1 MGFQGISAVAGNDIL
16 SINGTVISGHADG
29 DAYKL
34 EPQGPISQYKV
45 SKDGN
50 SIIALQ
56 YTGILCKL
64 TARLVRDCADDQ
76 MLNGLLQQWLGSPNT
91 FALMNAEY
99 IKSTGDGKGNVT
111 NEVYVLSGGVF
122 EMIPGG
128 HTNMDGTTE
137 QSVTVYTLFFRNDA
151 RLMT

>member
-1 MGFQGISAVAGNDIL
+1 MGNQGITAVAGSDIL
-16 SINGTVISGHADG
+16 SINGVVISGHADG

-50 SIIALQ
+50 SIVALQ

-64 TARLVRDCADDQ
+64 TVRLIRDCADDQ
-76 MLNGLLQQWLGSPNT
+76 TLNGLLQQWISAPNT
-91 FALMNAEY
+91 FSLMDAEY

-111 NEVYVLSGGVF
+111 NEVYVLSGGTF

-128 HTNMDGTTE
+128 HTSMDGTTE
-137 QSVTVYTLFFRNDA
+137 QSVTVYTLWFRNDA

>member
-1 MGFQGISAVAGNDIL
+1 MANQGITAVAGQDIL
-16 SINGTVISGHADG
+16 NINGTIITGHADG

-34 EPQGPISQYKV
+34 EPQGTISQYKV

-56 YTGILCKL
+56 YTGILCKM
-64 TARLVRDCADDQ
+64 TIRLIRGCADDQ
-76 MLNGLLQQWLGSPNT
+76 TLNGLLQQWIGNPNT
-91 FALMNAEY
+91 FVTMTGEY
-99 IKSTGDGKGNVT
+99 IKSTGDGKGNVV

-122 EMIPGG
+122 ETIPGG
-128 HTNMDGTTE
+128 HTSMDGNTE
-137 QSVTVYTLFFRNDA
+137 QSVAVYTLFFRNDS

>member
-1 MGFQGISAVAGNDIL
+1 MANQGITGVAGSDIL
-16 SINGTVISGHADG
+16 NINGTIITGHADA
-29 DAYKL
+29 DAFKL
-34 EPQGPISQYKV
+34 EPQGSIAQYKI

-50 SIIALQ
+50 SIVALQ

-64 TARLVRDCADDQ
+64 TVRLVRACADDIF
-76 MLNGLLQQWLGSPNT
+76 LNGLLQAWIGAPNV
-91 FALMNAEY
+91 FALMGAEY

-122 EMIPGG
+122 ETIPGA
-128 HTNMDGTTE
+128 HSNMDGATD
-137 QSVTVYTLFFRNDA
+137 QSVTVYTLWFRNDA